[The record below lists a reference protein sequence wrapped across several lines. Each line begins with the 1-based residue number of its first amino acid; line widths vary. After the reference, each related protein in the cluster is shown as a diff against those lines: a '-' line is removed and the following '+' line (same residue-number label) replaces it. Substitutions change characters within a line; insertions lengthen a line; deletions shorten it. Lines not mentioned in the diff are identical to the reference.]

1 MIGTARPLFDYSF
14 MLTPRQLCFFAR
26 LRPWLIAVLLLAVA
40 TTHLSCNRSLS
51 PEDKAVRAELR
62 KALREQSYEQAV
74 ELATKVVTSAP
85 HENGAWDRLVRA
97 QLGTG
102 DIAAAKQSLSKW
114 RKAVSRPSPRFHELS
129 GDIAAKEQDAARA
142 LPSWQNAV
150 RGNPK
155 KARVLRKI
163 ARLHGRQNQW
173 TEENDAWTALLEIE
187 DNATDRINRALC
199 RRRLHRWSEAL
210 DDFRRAQELA
220 PDDPEVRRGAKLF
233 ERLGKFLAEIRELD
247 ARLAITPK
255 DDQLLADRALL
266 FLRSEDAE
274 LALQD
279 SKSAADLAPWAIRP
293 ILFEAAALV
302 RLDRTNE
309 AEKLGVNKRF
319 RLAALSPE
327 FLQTI
332 SRLDAEISVERTNAE
347 LYVSRAWQLNDI
359 GQPALAMKDAETALR
374 FDPNSAGARAESSYA
389 LAKLGRLAEAFEH
402 IRQATEL
409 DANFSTAW
417 HYRGELEMS
426 RGEYVAAIESLS
438 RALAINQT
446 PAALQRREECYR
458 QVGLLVKAD
467 EDRRAYEDM
476 AARGLN

>member
-1 MIGTARPLFDYSF
+1 M
-14 MLTPRQLCFFAR
+14 
-26 LRPWLIAVLLLAVA
+26 LIAGLLVFASV
-40 TTHLSCNRSLS
+40 HVSCNRSLP

-62 KALREQSYEQAV
+62 KALRDKSYDKAV
-74 ELATKVVTSAP
+74 ELARKVVTSAP

-97 QLGTG
+97 QLGAADVAGAKETLPKWRSSISTPSAKFHELTG
-102 DIAAAKQSLSKW
+102 DIAWKERDAALALQAW
-114 RKAVSRPSPRFHELS
+114 QKA
-129 GDIAAKEQDAARA
+129 IAAD
-142 LPSWQNAV
+142 
-150 RGNPK
+150 PK

-163 ARLHGRQNQW
+163 ARLHRRQDQW
-173 TEENDAWTALLEIE
+173 QEENAAWTALLEIE
-187 DNATDRINRALC
+187 DNATDRIDRALC

-220 PDDPEVRRGAKLF
+220 PDDPDVRRGAKLF

-279 SKSAADLAPWAIRP
+279 SKAAAELAPWAVRP
-293 ILFEAAALV
+293 ILFQAEALTSLGRAA
-302 RLDRTNE
+302 E
-309 AEKLGVNKRF
+309 SEKLGVNNRF
-319 RLAALSPE
+319 RLAALTPE
-327 FLQTI
+327 FLQTM

-347 LYVSRAWQLNDI
+347 LYVARAWQLNDV

-374 FDPNSAGARAESSYA
+374 FDANSAGARAESGYA
-389 LAKLGRLAEAFEH
+389 LAKLGRVDQAFEH

-417 HYRGELEMS
+417 QYRGELEMR
-426 RGEYVAAIESLS
+426 RGEYTAAIESLS

-458 QVGLLVKAD
+458 QVGLLVQAD